1 MTQDT
6 TIAAMPLQKPPTQSL
21 SHFLLAVLNN
31 YYRPTGSWG
40 ILWRPRLQLKKNIL
54 EKAASQLGLQH
65 KRLVAREDWQL
76 EHALWVAY
84 YFLCLA
90 LEAGLGGR
98 RLETESHRGTR
109 AQIHSGAAG
118 HQHNNIE
125 GSQLGLLGCWFH
137 GGSQLG
143 LMCCSMHRLWP
154 QGSCSLACCMAP

>member
-6 TIAAMPLQKPPTQSL
+6 TIAAMPLQKPHTIQSP
-21 SHFLLAVLNN
+21 SHFLA
-31 YYRPTGSWG
+31 GSWG

-98 RLETESHRGTR
+98 RLDTESHRGTR

-137 GGSQLG
+137 GTSENLRVRSWVS
-143 LMCCSMHRLWP
+143 L
-154 QGSCSLACCMAP
+154 SCAAQCTGCGPRALAP

>member
-6 TIAAMPLQKPPTQSL
+6 TIAAMPLQKPPTQSP
-21 SHFLLAVLNN
+21 SHFLLTVLNN
-31 YYRPTGSWG
+31 YRPTVSWG

-76 EHALWVAY
+76 EHALWVVY

-98 RLETESHRGTR
+98 RLETESHRDQAG
-109 AQIHSGAAG
+109 SGAGKLVLDGVRVEDPGFNVKA
-118 HQHNNIE
+118 
-125 GSQLGLLGCWFH
+125 FH
-137 GGSQLG
+137 G
-143 LMCCSMHRLWP
+143 
-154 QGSCSLACCMAP
+154 AT